1 MEYGNQIIDFE
12 SVYVISQNMKKINI
26 ISLTFYLHLEYLQWK
41 ILLVYW
47 FIWNNKNS
55 NIGGNIVCF
64 YIMCVLFTKS
74 KTLPYFCFI

>member
-12 SVYVISQNMKKINI
+12 SVYVIWQNMKKIDI

-55 NIGGNIVCF
+55 HIGENIVFLLNVCA
-64 YIMCVLFTKS
+64 VL
-74 KTLPYFCFI
+74 